1 MSITS
6 WVHACLARGSSAGK
20 HFAFAVERGKALP
33 NLEAGEAP
41 MTNYTT
47 HFLPGPLI
55 YYWVRGEEFLS
66 YVVYPREKRP

>member
-1 MSITS
+1 
-6 WVHACLARGSSAGK
+6 
-20 HFAFAVERGKALP
+20 
-33 NLEAGEAP
+33 